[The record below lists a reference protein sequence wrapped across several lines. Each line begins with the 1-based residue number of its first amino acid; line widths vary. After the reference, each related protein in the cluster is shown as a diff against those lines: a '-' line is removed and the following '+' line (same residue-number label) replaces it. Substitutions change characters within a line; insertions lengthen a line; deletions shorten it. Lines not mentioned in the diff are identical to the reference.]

1 MSPKD
6 RDVERDLFD
15 AEVLQCRPSGRDGF
29 LLTVRLARPLARPLE
44 GGHFFMLRTGG
55 CDFPFLNRPFSVHDV
70 RGESGSAPELD
81 FLFKSI
87 GRGTACM
94 ARARRGDPLRLIGPL
109 GRPFPQAGA
118 GETTLL
124 VAGGV
129 GLPPLFLHLRRRQ
142 QRLAG
147 GEGRGARPESP
158 TLLLYGARSQD
169 QLFELAAAEKL
180 GVPVRTATEDGSLGL
195 HGRVDRLLAQTLHS
209 LGGAPVRILTCG
221 PDPMM
226 AAVSALARA
235 RKIPCLVSLE
245 TLMACGFG
253 VCNACAVPIDDG
265 RGGVARF
272 ARACIDGPVVD
283 GAEVLWHAAGR

>member
-1 MSPKD
+1 MSAT
-6 RDVERDLFD
+6 RREIERDLFD
-15 AEVLQCRPSGRDGF
+15 AEVLACRPSGRDGF
-29 LLTVRLARPLARPLE
+29 LLTVRLARPLARPIE

-55 CDFPFLNRPFSVHDV
+55 ADFPFLNRPFSVHDV
-70 RGESGSAPELD
+70 RDAAGGGGPELD
-81 FLFKSI
+81 FLYKSI
-87 GRGTACM
+87 GRGTGCM
-94 ARARRGDPLRLIGPL
+94 ARARRGEPLRLIGPL
-109 GRPFPQAGA
+109 GRPFPPPRQ

-142 QRLAG
+142 QRIGPAG
-147 GEGRGARPESP
+147 GGSAPGPAI
-158 TLLLYGARSQD
+158 LLYGARSKD
-169 QLFELAAAEKL
+169 QLFELDAAEKL
-180 GVPVRTATEDGSLGL
+180 GVPVQAATEDGSLGL
-195 HGRVDRLLAQTLHS
+195 HGRVDRLLQQTLDS

-226 AAVSALARA
+226 AAVSALARS

-265 RGGVARF
+265 KGGVARF

-283 GAEVLWHAAGR
+283 GAEVLWHATAH